1 MRALWFDGGVWSGPL
16 SVAQLLNLRLHRIF
30 VALILLVAILGCC
43 GPMLDNVDLGWHVA
57 QGRWMVHHLA
67 FYRTDVLNY
76 PTAGRPVVD
85 EYPFFQLALYLS
97 TLVGWWGP
105 CLLAALGYVA
115 LLALLLLTGRAFDLG
130 PSATFSLILG
140 VMLLYLNIAF
150 LLRPHLVT
158 DLGVAAFGSFLLRHR
173 EAASWTR
180 FWPLALVQIVWT
192 NCHSGFVLGPVM
204 VAVFGFEMIVRRWL
218 RSRVV
223 PWTAV
228 RIWSAATMLVF
239 LGCFANPWGVLRF
252 GAPFYQEHLGV
263 IRAYVGEMQPLNPG
277 AASHFNFI
285 TLLAALLILYVILL
299 RRGAVS
305 WSLAAFA
312 FAFYLEALQ
321 VRKAWPVFGLFLPLI
336 VLSSAAFARTTIT
349 RRKSIA
355 WASVAGHM
363 AVLVGLVVCLMNLCS
378 PVDEA
383 GLAVKWREW
392 NAGRTELP
400 VAAAAWLKENHI
412 QGRLLHRC
420 EDGGWLQEQGLGPT
434 FADTGFGKY
443 DEAFIR
449 LTGLMA
455 ERPALLGGLIGH
467 FRPDFIVCDGFAFQ
481 WPAYLRQAGCR
492 LVFYSPN
499 SSVWATPAVRP
510 DLATVSFPEVE
521 AAFLADLKQH
531 GLPRD
536 LLLYGRDLVMLNSMG
551 DPAFAF
557 SRLDALPAELHHE
570 GWYWEAARLMCF
582 EPPGVPSGLQRALR
596 SEADTLGGVT
606 TEFRAYDDAAAGNAS
621 MALDL
626 LGKIPQS
633 QLTDR
638 EAMLL
643 LKLEISAHSED
654 ALTLARHEKL
664 FDLSDGEHWIALAQ
678 LEDKQGHTT
687 AAARAWQRA
696 VYFAP
701 DLLPLPEFDR
711 DHPDVPLTPFLTDF
725 GWTPFYPAGG
735 TGTPPPQS
743 GL

>member
-1 MRALWFDGGVWSGPL
+1 MWSGPL
-16 SVAQLLNLRLHRIF
+16 SVAQRLNLRLHGIF
-30 VALILLVAILGCC
+30 IALVLLVAVLGCF
-43 GPMLDNVDLGWHVA
+43 GPMLDNVDVGWHVA

-67 FYRTDVLNY
+67 FYRADVLNY
-76 PTAGRPVVD
+76 PTAGQPVVD

-105 CLLAALGYVA
+105 CVLAALGYVA
-115 LLALLLLTGRAFDLG
+115 LLAILLLTGRAFDLG
-130 PSATFSLILG
+130 PSATFALILG
-140 VMLLYLNIAF
+140 VMLIYLNIAF

-158 DLGVAAFGSFLLRHR
+158 YLGVAAFGSFLLRHR

-180 FWPLALVQIVWT
+180 FWPLALVQIIWT
-192 NCHSGFVLGPVM
+192 NCHSGFVLGPLM
-204 VAVFGFEMIVRRWL
+204 VAVFGLEMIVRRWV
-218 RSRVV
+218 RSLVF

-228 RIWSAATMLVF
+228 RIWSAATLLVF

-263 IRAYVGEMQPLNPG
+263 IRAYVGEMQPLNGG
-277 AASHFNFI
+277 AAAHFNFI
-285 TLLAALLILYVILL
+285 TLLSALLIIYVIVL
-299 RRGAVS
+299 RRGAFS
-305 WSLAAFA
+305 WSLVAFA
-312 FAFYLEALQ
+312 CAFYLEALQ

-363 AVLVGLVVCLMNLCS
+363 VVLVGLVVCVMNLFDPADDAS
-378 PVDEA
+378 
-383 GLAVKWREW
+383 LAVKWREW
-392 NAGRTELP
+392 SAGRTELP
-400 VAAAAWLKENHI
+400 VAAASWLKENHVE
-412 QGRLLHRC
+412 GRLLHRC
-420 EDGGWLQEQGLGPT
+420 EDGGWLQEQELGPT

-455 ERPALLGGLIGH
+455 ERPALLGGLIAH
-467 FRPDFIVCDGFAFQ
+467 FQPNFIVCDGFAFA

-499 SSVWATPAVRP
+499 SSVWVAPAVRP
-510 DLATVSFPEVE
+510 DLATVGLPQVE
-521 AAFLADLKQH
+521 AAFLADLNQH

-536 LLLYGRDLVMLNSMG
+536 LLLYGRDLVALNSMG
-551 DPAFAF
+551 DSAFAIG
-557 SRLDALPAELHHE
+557 RLQALPAAMHRE

-582 EPPGVPSGLQRALR
+582 DPPGVPPDLQKELRA
-596 SEADTLGGVT
+596 EADTRGDVA
-606 TEFRAYDDAAAGNAS
+606 TEFRAYDDAADGHAAS
-621 MALDL
+621 ARGL
-626 LGKIPQS
+626 LGKIPQG

-643 LKLEISAHSED
+643 LSLELEAHAPE
-654 ALTLARHEKL
+654 ALPLAQHEKL
-664 FDLSDGEHWIALAQ
+664 FDLSDGEHWIALAR
-678 LEDKQGHTT
+678 LEEQTGDT
-687 AAARAWQRA
+687 ARADRAWQRA

-701 DLLPLPEFDR
+701 DLLPLGEFDR
-711 DHPDVPLTPFLTDF
+711 QHPDVRVGSFLTSF
-725 GWTPFYPAGG
+725 GWAPFYLDRGAPE
-735 TGTPPPQS
+735 QS